1 MYSIASISREKKD
14 VGKLWASRNSQ
25 IKANE
30 FAIPQI
36 IIIKATRLGNVFL
49 KDPDVKIIL
58 FLPLVVTI
66 YHNKHFST
74 YYKLNFQRFV
84 H

>member
-1 MYSIASISREKKD
+1 MKKRD
-14 VGKLWASRNSQ
+14 VGKLRASRNSQ

-30 FAIPQI
+30 FAILQI
-36 IIIKATRLGNVFL
+36 IIIKTTRLGNVFL
-49 KDPDVKIIL
+49 KDPDVKIIM
-58 FLPLVVTI
+58 FLPLVVNI
-66 YHNKHFST
+66 YNNKHFST

>member
-1 MYSIASISREKKD
+1 MKKRD
-14 VGKLWASRNSQ
+14 VGKLRASRNSQ
-25 IKANE
+25 VKANE

-49 KDPDVKIIL
+49 KDPDVQIIL
-58 FLPLVVTI
+58 FLPLVVTF
-66 YHNKHFST
+66 YYNKHFPT
-74 YYKLNFQRFV
+74 YYKFNFQRFV

>member
-1 MYSIASISREKKD
+1 MKKRD
-14 VGKLWASRNSQ
+14 VGKLRASRNSQ

-36 IIIKATRLGNVFL
+36 IIIKTTRLGNVFL

-58 FLPLVVTI
+58 FLPLVVNI
-66 YHNKHFST
+66 YNNKHFST
-74 YYKLNFQRFV
+74 CYKLNFQRFV

>member
-1 MYSIASISREKKD
+1 MKKRD
-14 VGKLWASRNSQ
+14 VGKLRASRNSQ
-25 IKANE
+25 VKANE

-74 YYKLNFQRFV
+74 Y
-84 H
+84 